1 MKITTCNSL
10 SDINDVRQF
19 LLEMYRHHGYLYCW
33 EPRRWE
39 GNIFHRNHAELA
51 QRRAELAQTVGIL
64 RDASGEIL
72 GVSIDE
78 YPGGVFIQARR
89 EDLQTQRAL
98 IVWSLENSVAPD
110 GKIEFWCHG
119 DDSGRAEILREF
131 GFKPTAERQNRRHQV
146 IGEVKEPE
154 LPEGYTLRGFDGSL
168 EDAQRVADLLNI
180 SFGRDFHSAEEY
192 FNFSQLAPS
201 YRAELEIFVAA
212 ADGSFASHAGFTA
225 HLDESFVVVE
235 PVCTHP
241 DHQNKGLARAA
252 IAEGLR
258 RSKALGIK
266 DAYIEAWYSNPVSN
280 RAYELAGFE
289 MQSEDYIWKRD

>member
-1 MKITTCNSL
+1 MNITTCNSL
-10 SDINDVRQF
+10 SDISAVREF
-19 LLEMYRHHGYLYCW
+19 LLQMYRHHGYLYCW

-51 QRRAELAQTVGIL
+51 QRRAELAQSVGIL
-64 RDASGEIL
+64 RDASGAIL

-89 EDLQTQRAL
+89 EDLQSQRAL
-98 IVWSLENSVAPD
+98 IEWSLANSVAPD

-119 DDSGRAEILREF
+119 DDAGRAEILREF

-146 IGEVKEPE
+146 IGEVQEPQ
-154 LPEGYTLRGFDGSL
+154 LPAGYSLRGFDGSF

-192 FNFSQLAPS
+192 FNFAQLAPS
-201 YRAELEIFVAA
+201 YRAELEIFVVA

-225 HLDESFVVVE
+225 HIEESFVVVE